1 MAALSDSVSALAT
14 AAPDL
19 RLPTTHVGFFK
30 GTLGENRGR
39 SVRLRAKVQ
48 LMATISQ
55 RPSFSLPAFL
65 ACGVMMFCLAL
76 PAWSAGPGAQWYNEY
91 LEKDLLY
98 PDDEWHDYVTEI
110 GERLLAVSP
119 HAGKTYTF
127 VVTDEPF
134 VNAWATPDAYIF
146 ITRGIIAQFQSED
159 ELAGVIG
166 HEIGHVV
173 GRHSKKAR
181 GTNRLGTLLS
191 YLGAFATGS
200 NSMYGLS
207 RSLTSVLTAEY
218 GREYELEADEFGT
231 DFLIRAGYN
240 PHGLLDSMYQT
251 SSYEN
256 FQSTVKN
263 QPVVYRGITSSHPA
277 TQKRINDLIVQSN
290 HLVPDELAEPERDFF
305 EMIGGMTFGDESS
318 TGVIKD
324 GVFYHGSLRLAVEF
338 PKGWDVRSTATEVF
352 GVPASGDAQ
361 IGLKRQAPPD
371 GNQTPEEYLT
381 ETLRRDDLEN
391 GEAIQVGPYIG
402 YIADVKVASGN
413 AQARTIAI
421 IYKDGGVYL
430 FNGELGPSGDVDAF
444 KADFETTVGSLRSM
458 TGDDLRQVN
467 TQKLRIVIAKPGDT
481 YAKLA
486 RKAPLSKFG
495 EETLRL
501 INGDHPRG
509 EPRAGDP
516 IKIVQ

>member
-1 MAALSDSVSALAT
+1 
-14 AAPDL
+14 
-19 RLPTTHVGFFK
+19 
-30 GTLGENRGR
+30 
-39 SVRLRAKVQ
+39 
-48 LMATISQ
+48 MATLTNHHQIRLLSA
-55 RPSFSLPAFL
+55 RLVSCA
-65 ACGVMMFCLAL
+65 CLAVAL
-76 PAWSAGPGAQWYNEY
+76 IASSSQAWAAGPGAQWYNEY

-98 PDDEWHDYVTEI
+98 PDEEWHDYVTEI

-119 HAGKTYTF
+119 HKGQTYTF

-146 ITRGIIAQFQSED
+146 VTRGIISQFQSED

-173 GRHSKKAR
+173 GRHTAKSRATSR
-181 GTNRLGTLLS
+181 IGQLLS
-191 YLGAFATGS
+191 YLGTFATGS
-200 NSMYGLS
+200 SSMFGLS
-207 RSLTSVLTAEY
+207 QNLTSVITAEY
-218 GREYELEADEFGT
+218 GREHELEADEYGT

-256 FQSTVKN
+256 FQNTVKKL
-263 QPVVYRGITSSHPA
+263 PVVYRGITSSHPA
-277 TQKRINDLIVQSN
+277 TQKRINDLIMQSN

-305 EMIGGMTFGDESS
+305 EMINGMTYGDESA
-318 TGVIKD
+318 TGIVKD
-324 GVFYHGSLRLAVEF
+324 GVFYHGSLRLTVEF
-338 PKGWDVRSTATEVF
+338 PPGWDVRSTASEVF
-352 GVPASGDAQ
+352 GVPPNGGDAQ
-361 IGLKRQAPPD
+361 INLKRQSPPEK
-371 GNQTPEEYLT
+371 NQTPEEYLT

-391 GEAIQVGPYIG
+391 GEEIQVGPYIG

-413 AQARTIAI
+413 AQARAIAV

-430 FNGELGPSGDVDAF
+430 FNGELGANGDVATF
-444 KADFETTVGSLRSM
+444 KKNFEDTVGSLRAM

-467 TQKLRIVIAKPGDT
+467 TQKIRIVTANPGDT

-486 RKAPLSKFG
+486 RSVPLSNYA

-516 IKIVQ
+516 IKIVR